1 MVLLQLCLKC
11 YGFSLTSR
19 ASYTV
24 GVEHLVVK
32 HKMKC
37 LIVEM
42 SYQLVKRE
50 HLKYNVTF
58 NYQMVSK

>member
-42 SYQLVKRE
+42 YYQVVKRE
-50 HLKYNVTF
+50 HLKYIVTF